1 LPIETEIGA
10 GADEAEEN
18 DDPSLGIFDGSRVSM
33 PESEFSDQW
42 GNLKGTPL
50 KVIEEK
56 HGENSVK
63 IFIYEYR
70 SINTVANGRPADYY
84 FGFQLKIDR
93 LIRQKR
99 ANIADRPMRGVDE
112 ARSAAQKMIIDI
124 CKKNKVVKKTFAE
137 FTSIRYNQPE
147 LF

>member
-1 LPIETEIGA
+1 LPIEPDDDG
-10 GADEAEEN
+10 EAEEN

-33 PESEFSDQW
+33 PESEFYDQW

-56 HGENSVK
+56 HGENVVK
-63 IFIYEYR
+63 IFIYEYD
-70 SINTVANGRPADYY
+70 AGFF
-84 FGFQLKIDR
+84 FGFQMKIDKT
-93 LIRQKR
+93 IRQKR
-99 ANIADRPMRGVDE
+99 ANIGDRPMRGVDE

-124 CKKNKVVKKTFAE
+124 CKKNKVVKRTFAE
-137 FTSIRYNQPE
+137 FTIIRYNQPE